1 MGEYLLRQYMLREL
15 KEETFDKK
23 TIKERNCFL
32 KFIENV
38 FSIKDYGE
46 THKIMR
52 LFGVKLKFPK
62 SL

>member
-32 KFIENV
+32 KF
-38 FSIKDYGE
+38 
-46 THKIMR
+46 
-52 LFGVKLKFPK
+52 PK